1 MSSEARTLADE
12 LGALFGHLL
21 RVLDHDDVSLTAT
34 QRGILS
40 GLFEAGPLRL
50 GALADLVGATD
61 PTASRAVDG
70 LVAARFAERR
80 PDPDDRRAVIVAATQ
95 AGIDRVEQRRR
106 ATARELERALAGMSA
121 ADRKRLLA
129 LIERLVAELHKPRAG
144 SRRPRALQ
152 PL

>member
-1 MSSEARTLADE
+1 MADE

-21 RVLDHDDVSLTAT
+21 RAGEYDDVSLTPT
-34 QRGILS
+34 QQGLLS
-40 GLFEAGPLRL
+40 GLFEVGPLRL
-50 GALADLVGATD
+50 GALAGLVGATD
-61 PTASRAVDG
+61 PTVSRAVDG
-70 LVAARFAERR
+70 LVAAGLAERR
-80 PDPDDRRAVIVAATQ
+80 PDPDDRRAVIVAATK
-95 AGIDRVEQRRR
+95 AGIDRVERRRR

-129 LIERLVAELHKPRAG
+129 LVERLVAELHKPRAG

>member
-1 MSSEARTLADE
+1 MSTESRVLADE

-21 RVLDHDDVSLTAT
+21 RAVEDDDVSQTTT

-50 GALADLVGATD
+50 GALAELVGATD
-61 PTASRAVDG
+61 PTVSRAVDG
-70 LVAARFAERR
+70 LVAAGFAERR

-95 AGIDRVEQRRR
+95 AGIDRVDRRRR

-121 ADRKRLLA
+121 ADRKRLLS

>member
-1 MSSEARTLADE
+1 VLADD
-12 LGALFGHLL
+12 LGALFALLL
-21 RVLDHDDVSLTAT
+21 RVGGHDDVSLTAT
-34 QRGILS
+34 QRGVLT

-61 PTASRAVDG
+61 PTVSRAVDG
-70 LVAARFAERR
+70 LEAAGLAERR
-80 PDPDDRRAVIVAATQ
+80 SDPDDRRAVIVAATP
-95 AGIDRVEQRRR
+95 AGIDRIEQRRR

-121 ADRKRLLA
+121 TDRKRLQT
-129 LIERLVAELHKPRAG
+129 LIERLVTELHKPRAG

>member
-1 MSSEARTLADE
+1 VTSESRVLADE

-21 RVLDHDDVSLTAT
+21 RAVEHDDVSQTAT

-40 GLFEAGPLRL
+40 GLFEVGPLRL
-50 GALADLVGATD
+50 GALAELVGATD
-61 PTASRAVDG
+61 PTVSRAVDG
-70 LVAARFAERR
+70 LVAAGFVERR
-80 PDPDDRRAVIVAATQ
+80 DDPDDRRAVIVAATQ
-95 AGIDRVEQRRR
+95 AGIGRVEKRRR
-106 ATARELERALAGMSA
+106 ATARELERALADISA

-129 LIERLVAELHKPRAG
+129 LIERLVAELHKPRSG